1 MKQNGA
7 APQTKTPAATGG
19 GGCLTKSVQLQSAN
33 VAVLADSQAQHSGH
47 DQNASDQ
54 DNSGV
59 VAGGLDDAAGSG
71 GHGRSG
77 SGGRFVNMPVAVL
90 VLVGSD
96 VAVSV
101 SRNGEA
107 SGNSLAV
114 DGAGTGDGAVSVDS
128 NAQVLDGDAIA
139 SQSVLDDV
147 GGVVGVGLDI

>member
-1 MKQNGA
+1 
-7 APQTKTPAATGG
+7 
-19 GGCLTKSVQLQSAN
+19 VQLQSAN

-96 VAVSV
+96 VGMLVLGSFAVN
-101 SRNGEA
+101 R
-107 SGNSLAV
+107 SGNALAV

-128 NAQVLDGDAIA
+128 HAQAG
-139 SQSVLDDV
+139 
-147 GGVVGVGLDI
+147 